1 MKFSGQKPVHWR
13 QRKRRKD
20 SKYRFLLGQLVSV
33 RGRRDRVTVEM
44 SQGSREP
51 T

>member
-1 MKFSGQKPVHWR
+1 MHLR
-13 QRKRRKD
+13 LRKRRKD
-20 SKYRFLLGQLVSV
+20 CNYRFLLGQLVSV
-33 RGRRDRVTVEM
+33 RGRRDRVTVET

>member
-20 SKYRFLLGQLVSV
+20 DKYRFLLGQLVSV
-33 RGRRDRVTVEM
+33 RGKRGSQLEREM
-44 SQGSREP
+44 AS
-51 T
+51 

>member
-13 QRKRRKD
+13 QRKRTKD
-20 SKYRFLLGQLVSV
+20 GKYRFLLGQLVSV
-33 RGRRDRVTVEM
+33 RGKRGSQLER

-51 T
+51 R